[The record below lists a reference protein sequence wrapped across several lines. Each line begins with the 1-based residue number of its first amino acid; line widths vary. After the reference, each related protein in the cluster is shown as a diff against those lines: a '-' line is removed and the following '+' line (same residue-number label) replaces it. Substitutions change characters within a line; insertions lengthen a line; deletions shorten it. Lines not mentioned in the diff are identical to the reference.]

1 VFYRED
7 WFKRMKGFAILLS
20 LLLPALAGAQQI
32 ATKDLRQP
40 SRSSSQ
46 STQGLEKPQN
56 PTGCE
61 KVGVGFADGV
71 SEPETPR
78 QIKLALV
85 KISSPKLILG
95 AEITAT
101 VKLQNA
107 GSSPIRIPWNTDF
120 DPTLKDQNPESR
132 SWEFGEFRFAIRNE
146 ANRYVDLLNTSLP
159 LYGSEFVPG
168 SLLTITPGQ
177 WITAQVS
184 FRIAL
189 APDALGMIDE
199 GPAELTVEWFQTGR
213 TRVVEGC
220 GVTQGFYPHDGFY
233 KDANRVVV
241 RRVRILRPDTM
252 MKSGSHSPLP

>member
-1 VFYRED
+1 
-7 WFKRMKGFAILLS
+7 MKGFAILLS
-20 LLLPALAGAQQI
+20 LLLPAFAGAQQV

-95 AEITAT
+95 AETTAT

-107 GSSPIRIPWNTDF
+107 GSSPIRIPWSTDF
-120 DPTLKDQNPESR
+120 DTTRKGQNPESR
-132 SWEFGEFRFAIRNE
+132 SWEFGEFQFAIRNK
-146 ANRYVDLLNTSLP
+146 ADRYVELLNTSLP
-159 LYGSEFVPG
+159 LYGSQLVPG
-168 SLLTITPGQ
+168 SLLTINPGE

-184 FRIAL
+184 FRVGL
-189 APDALGMIDE
+189 APQASGAIDE
-199 GPAELTVEWFQTGR
+199 GPAELTADWFQTAR

-220 GVTQGFYPHDGFY
+220 GVTQGFFPYDGFY
-233 KDANRVVV
+233 THENRLAA
-241 RRVRILRPDTM
+241 RRVKIVRPDTATN
-252 MKSGSHSPLP
+252 SGSHSLLP